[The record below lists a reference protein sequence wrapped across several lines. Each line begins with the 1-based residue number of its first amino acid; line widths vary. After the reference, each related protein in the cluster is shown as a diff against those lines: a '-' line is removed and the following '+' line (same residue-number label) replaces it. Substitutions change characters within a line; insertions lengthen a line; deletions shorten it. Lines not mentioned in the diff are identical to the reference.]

1 MSELKFKPVPYDIVT
16 SASTGKTTV
25 RSTNANAPYNSNL
38 LNRLQAIAD
47 QVYVDNLFTKDD
59 INFGS
64 CEVEDLQKLL
74 TQVVIRFD
82 NDPNY
87 YTKRDYQYLIWY
99 LCKSLIYIGSKEI
112 PDNFEQ
118 LVDDI
123 SDLLERL
130 AKLEKTV
137 DKLQVNRRVFT
148 TKAELE
154 EAVKDR
160 DFTVSGQI
168 FSVTGD
174 EDNNNGSYL
183 VKPGTQ
189 EGTLAIIKLST
200 GAQTTLTL
208 KVPHEDVATLIDNV
222 LTIKDMRTYWDDKSF
237 N

>member
-38 LNRLQAIAD
+38 LSRLQAIAD
-47 QVYVDNLFTKDD
+47 QVYADNLFTKDD

-64 CEVEDLQKLL
+64 CEVSDLQKLL

-99 LCKSLIYIGSKEI
+99 LRKSLIYIGSKEI
-112 PDNFEQ
+112 PDVDFEQ
-118 LVDDI
+118 LVNDL
-123 SDLLERL
+123 SALLERL
-130 AKLEKTV
+130 DKLEKTV
-137 DKLQVNRRVFT
+137 GKLQVNKRIFT

-174 EDNNNGSYL
+174 EDNKNGSYL

-189 EGTLAIIKLST
+189 EGTLTIIKLST

-208 KVPHEDVATLIDNV
+208 NAHEDVATLIDNV
-222 LTIKDMRTYWDDKSF
+222 LTIKDMRTYWGDKSF
-237 N
+237 

>member
-1 MSELKFKPVPYDIVT
+1 MSELKFKPVPYDVVT
-16 SASTGKTTV
+16 SASTGNTIIRGTDA
-25 RSTNANAPYNSNL
+25 SAPYNSKL

-47 QVYVDNLFTKDD
+47 KAYDSNLFDD
-59 INFGS
+59 NVDFGS
-64 CEVEDLQKLL
+64 HSLQNLQQLL

-112 PDNFEQ
+112 PDVDFEQ
-118 LVDDI
+118 LVNDI
-123 SDLLERL
+123 SALLERL
-130 AKLEKTV
+130 DKLEKTV
-137 DKLQVNRRVFT
+137 DKLQVNKRVFT
-148 TKAELE
+148 TKSELE

-174 EDNNNGSYL
+174 EDKNNNGSYL

-189 EGTLAIIKLST
+189 EGTLTIIKLST
-200 GAQTTLTL
+200 GAQTTLKL
-208 KVPHEDVATLIDNV
+208 QAHEDVATLIDNV
-222 LTIKDMRTYWDDKSF
+222 LTIKDMRTYWGDKSF
-237 N
+237 

>member
-1 MSELKFKPVPYDIVT
+1 MSELIFQPVPYDVVT
-16 SASTGKTTV
+16 SAATGKTYIRGTD
-25 RSTNANAPYNSNL
+25 AGAPYNSNL
-38 LNRLQAIAD
+38 LHRLQAIAD
-47 QVYVDNLFTKDD
+47 KAYDSNLFDD
-59 INFGS
+59 NVDFGS
-64 CEVEDLQKLL
+64 HSLQNLQQLL

-112 PDNFEQ
+112 PDVDFEQ
-118 LVDDI
+118 LVNDI
-123 SDLLERL
+123 SALLERL
-130 AKLEKTV
+130 DKLEKTV
-137 DKLQVNRRVFT
+137 GKLQVNKRVFT

-168 FSVTGD
+168 FSVTDD
-174 EDNNNGSYL
+174 EDKNNNGSYL

-189 EGTLAIIKLST
+189 EGTLTIIKLST

-208 KVPHEDVATLIDNV
+208 NAHEDVATLIDNV

-237 N
+237 

>member
-25 RSTNANAPYNSNL
+25 RNTNANAPYNSNL
-38 LNRLQAIAD
+38 LSRLQAIAD

-64 CEVEDLQKLL
+64 YEVSDLQKLL

-99 LCKSLIYIGSKEI
+99 LCKNLIYIGSKEI
-112 PDNFEQ
+112 PDVDFEQ
-118 LVDDI
+118 LVNDI
-123 SDLLERL
+123 SDLSDRIKRLE
-130 AKLEKTV
+130 ETV
-137 DKLQVNRRVFT
+137 AKLQVNKRVFT

-154 EAVKDR
+154 EAIKDR

-183 VKPGTQ
+183 VKPGTK
-189 EGTLAIIKLST
+189 EGTLTIIKLST

-208 KVPHEDVATLIDNV
+208 NAHEDVATFIDNV

-237 N
+237 